1 LHKTNK
7 KKSQK
12 INNFK
17 LLKHSNT
24 YTNKIMKSNALLK
37 TNATIEMTNLNE
49 IKEKEFSTLD
59 HVKDPDKESTTSRQ
73 RKATPRKGCLSKLKT
88 SICKRVPKCMK
99 TLLFL
104 IICLVICNI
113 LLIGVTA
120 YGLAMGLMSTKSL
133 VNNTSTQTPSLSLM
147 QR

>member
-1 LHKTNK
+1 
-7 KKSQK
+7 
-12 INNFK
+12 
-17 LLKHSNT
+17 
-24 YTNKIMKSNALLK
+24 MKSNALLK

-49 IKEKEFSTLD
+49 IKEKEFSSLD

-133 VNNTSTQTPSLSLM
+133 VNKTSTQTASISLM
-147 QR
+147 QQ

>member
-1 LHKTNK
+1 
-7 KKSQK
+7 
-12 INNFK
+12 
-17 LLKHSNT
+17 
-24 YTNKIMKSNALLK
+24 MKSNALLK
-37 TNATIEMTNLNE
+37 TNATIEMVNLNE

-59 HVKDPDKESTTSRQ
+59 HVKDPDKESTTSSR
-73 RKATPRKGCLSKLKT
+73 RKATPRKEGCLSKLKT

-133 VNNTSTQTPSLSLM
+133 VNNTSTQTASSVSLM